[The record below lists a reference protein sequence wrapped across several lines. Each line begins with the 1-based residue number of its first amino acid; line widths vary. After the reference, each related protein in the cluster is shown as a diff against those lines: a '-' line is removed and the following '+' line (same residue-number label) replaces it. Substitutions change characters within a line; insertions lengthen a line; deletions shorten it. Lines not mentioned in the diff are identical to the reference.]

1 MGNVSQTI
9 EDIAH
14 DLYTIGLFRELGL
27 YEIQQQVRS
36 WINSKVKAVEKK

>member
-27 YEIQQQVRS
+27 SGIQQQVRA

>member
-14 DLYTIGLFRELGL
+14 DLYTIGLSENSDYLRYNNKSELG
-27 YEIQQQVRS
+27 
-36 WINSKVKAVEKK
+36 